1 MSPISISEPLTND
14 APLAQWRHIEM
25 TRGSGTLLTDNP
37 ALVRLLRHPE
47 FRRFLADHYLDELPA
62 ELAILL
68 IPDLTGWS
76 GTVH

>member
-1 MSPISISEPLTND
+1 
-14 APLAQWRHIEM
+14 M
-25 TRGSGTLLTDNP
+25 TRESGTFSTDNP
-37 ALVRLLRHPE
+37 ALVRRLRHPE
-47 FRRFLADHYLDELPA
+47 FRRFLADHYLDELPE